1 MAGIRDKL
9 IHAYSEVDLRL
20 IWMII
25 KQRLPG
31 LKSIIEELLQE
42 K

>member
-1 MAGIRDKL
+1 MRDKL

-31 LKSIIEELLQE
+31 LKSIIEELLHE